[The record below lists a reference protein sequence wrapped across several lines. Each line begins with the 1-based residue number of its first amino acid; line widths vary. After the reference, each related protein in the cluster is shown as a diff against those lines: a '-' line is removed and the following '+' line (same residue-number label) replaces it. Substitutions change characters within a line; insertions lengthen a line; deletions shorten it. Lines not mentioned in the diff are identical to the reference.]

1 MALEKRSPSL
11 YYLSGDQMRVCAGE
25 KLWDRGNIEARSVV
39 YVGTE
44 CCVKGAVSVR
54 FAAADGRRSTVAKS
68 TTETCPITDPI
79 ERIREMKH
87 LLTGV
92 AMVAALAFCAPVS
105 AQTANP
111 SGGNAL
117 GVPGP
122 NPGGPGLT
130 PYSTG
135 AARPTAAPAAMPP
148 AASVPP
154 MSSETS
160 SAMPPAHHHH
170 AHASHGK
177 TGHHGGKGPQL
188 SGNTANQLNQEEL
201 ARLQAG
207 NTSMPAAPSAAGMEP
222 HSAVTPP
229 GRMPAGGRATS
240 SGSRAP

>member
-1 MALEKRSPSL
+1 MSK
-11 YYLSGDQMRVCAGE
+11 YG
-25 KLWDRGNIEARSVV
+25 
-39 YVGTE
+39 
-44 CCVKGAVSVR
+44 
-54 FAAADGRRSTVAKS
+54 
-68 TTETCPITDPI
+68 PI
-79 ERIREMKH
+79 ERIRGMKH

-135 AARPTAAPAAMPP
+135 AARPT
-148 AASVPP
+148 
-154 MSSETS
+154 EDS

-188 SGNTANQLNQEEL
+188 TGNTANQLNQEEL

-207 NTSMPAAPSAAGMEP
+207 NTSMPAAPSASGMDSS
-222 HSAVTPP
+222 SAVRPP

-240 SGSRAP
+240 SGSRQQ